1 MKICVIGTGTMAKGI
16 VKAFAAKMPVVMKS
30 RTHES
35 LDKAMAS
42 ISKGYNKLVEKGK
55 ITEDAMKAILANI
68 TTTTD
73 YADFADADLVI
84 EAAVENMQLKKEVFM
99 ELDKICKP
107 ETIFATNSS
116 SLSITEIAA
125 CTSRP
130 AQFIGCHFFNPADR
144 MALVE
149 VIKGQLTS
157 EETAKCIVDLT
168 TEIGKTPVPVN
179 EAPGFVVNRILIP
192 MINEAV
198 GILADG
204 IASAEDIDKCMML
217 GANHPMGPLAL
228 ADLIGNDVN
237 LAIMEVLYNEFG
249 DPKYR
254 TTSLAIPSIVLTRC
268 CARWFVPVCLAAKP
282 VKAST
287 SINEFSFKF

>member
-30 RTHES
+30 RTQAS
-35 LDKAMAS
+35 IDKALAS
-42 ISKGYNKLVEKGK
+42 IGNGYKKLVEKGK
-55 ITEDAMKAILANI
+55 ITQDAMDAIMSNI

-73 YADFADADLVI
+73 YAAFADADLVI
-84 EAAVENMQLKKEVFM
+84 EAAVEDMQLKKDVFA

-107 ETIFATNSS
+107 ETVFATNSS
-116 SLSITEIAA
+116 SLSITELAA

-157 EETAKCIVDLT
+157 DEVCKNIVDLT
-168 TEIGKTPVPVN
+168 TSIVKTPFLVN

-237 LAIMEVLYNEFG
+237 LAIMEVLYKEFG

-254 TTSLAIPSIVLTRC
+254 PHPLLRKMLRAGLLGRKTGEG
-268 CARWFVPVCLAAKP
+268 FYKY
-282 VKAST
+282 
-287 SINEFSFKF
+287 

>member
-16 VKAFAAKMPVVMKS
+16 VKAFAAKMPVVMRS
-30 RTHES
+30 RTQAS
-35 LDKAMAS
+35 LDKAMGS
-42 ISKGYNKLVEKGK
+42 ISKSYAKLVEKGK
-55 ITEDAMKAILANI
+55 MTQEAADALLANI
-68 TTTTD
+68 ITTTD
-73 YADFADADLVI
+73 DRSFADADLII
-84 EAAVENMQLKKEVFM
+84 EAAVEDMELKKEIFTM
-99 ELDKICKP
+99 YDRICKP

-125 CTSRP
+125 CTQRP
-130 AQFIGCHFFNPADR
+130 SQFIGMHFFNPADR

-157 EETAKCIVDLT
+157 AEVCKTIVDLST
-168 TEIGKTPVPVN
+168 SIGKTPVEVN

-237 LAIMEVLYNEFG
+237 LAIMEVLYKEFG

-254 TTSLAIPSIVLTRC
+254 PHPLLRKMVRAGLLGRKSGEG
-268 CARWFVPVCLAAKP
+268 FYKY
-282 VKAST
+282 
-287 SINEFSFKF
+287 

>member
-30 RTHES
+30 RTQAS

-42 ISKGYNKLVEKGK
+42 ISKGYSKLVEKGK
-55 ITEDAMKAILANI
+55 ISQDAMDAILANI
-68 TTTTD
+68 ATTTD
-73 YADFADADLVI
+73 YATFADADLVI
-84 EAAVENMQLKKEVFM
+84 EAAVEDMALKKAVFT
-99 ELDKICKP
+99 ELDGICKP

-125 CTSRP
+125 ATKRP
-130 AQFIGCHFFNPADR
+130 AQFIGMHFFNPADR

-149 VIKGQLTS
+149 VIRGQLTS
-157 EETAKCIVDLT
+157 DEVCKCVIDLAAS
-168 TEIGKTPVPVN
+168 IGKQPVEVK

-204 IASAEDIDKCMML
+204 IATAEDIDKCMML

-237 LAIMEVLYNEFG
+237 LAIMEVLYKEFG

-254 TTSLAIPSIVLTRC
+254 PHPLLRKMVRAGLLGRKTGEC
-268 CARWFVPVCLAAKP
+268 FYKY
-282 VKAST
+282 
-287 SINEFSFKF
+287 